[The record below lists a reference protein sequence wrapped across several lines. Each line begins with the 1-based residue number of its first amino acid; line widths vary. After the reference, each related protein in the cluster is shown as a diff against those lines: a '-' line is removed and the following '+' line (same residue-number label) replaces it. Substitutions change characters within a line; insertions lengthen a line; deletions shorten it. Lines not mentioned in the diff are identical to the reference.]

1 MSRQDQTIQASP
13 EPTSAS
19 AFLAD
24 PLEFAREGRS
34 LAGSVAVIQLERLHD
49 LLADT
54 SGAIAWSVRG
64 GVEDDGAGERKFL
77 WLEAEAELRLVCQRC
92 LGPYAFPLRLSSC
105 LELMAPGQPLPDEE
119 LEDDRCDAIEVDR
132 NLDLLA
138 LVEDEILLAL
148 PQSPRHKVCSPLG
161 EMDGSSEKVSPF
173 AALAALKK

>member
-13 EPTSAS
+13 EPTSAF
-19 AFLAD
+19 AVLAD

-34 LAGSVAVIQLERLHD
+34 LAGSIEVVALARLQD
-49 LLADT
+49 LLTDT
-54 SGAIAWSVRG
+54 AGAIAWSVRG
-64 GVEDDGAGERKFL
+64 GVEDDGAGARKLL
-77 WLEAEAELRLVCQRC
+77 WLEIEGKLQLVCQRC
-92 LGPYAFPLRLSSC
+92 LGPYDFPLQLSSC

-132 NLDLLA
+132 NLDLLS

-161 EMDGSSEKVSPF
+161 EKAGRSEKVSPF